1 MKGSRD
7 SVDKR
12 WYFSVPSSEGAAPPT
27 GLWTNAGHSGYSADD
42 DEEKLPHPP
51 PTLQA
56 VGNDGVAWPDDEP
69 IVGEVVM
76 VPRMG
81 LVQQRLG
88 QVLFQRVCF
97 TGWTNVKFLAKLQEK
112 DLGNLVSTSM
122 NYVQLRRQCVNAWVK
137 LARLCIAAEDYV
149 NGEARLR
156 NKCVLLSTYGCWKA
170 MYICN
175 FVRQQHVMRTASA
188 STSLSFKSV
197 CFQNWARSSWEWH
210 IERQVSQKINALED
224 TMRKQKE
231 IWSLRIHEL
240 KEALKQ
246 AKRAQEVPEEH
257 QAKSQYALR
266 KRQMSGHAWPAFF
279 RSPKVSDPVP
289 PTDPKSQPR
298 FSLIGWSHFSNDNL
312 ERAGASLDAHAIAAI
327 AKQQGF
333 DHEEYP

>member
-1 MKGSRD
+1 VLLPD
-7 SVDKR
+7 EA
-12 WYFSVPSSEGAAPPT
+12 PLEG
-27 GLWTNAGHSGYSADD
+27 D
-42 DEEKLPHPP
+42 
-51 PTLQA
+51 
-56 VGNDGVAWPDDEP
+56 
-69 IVGEVVM
+69 VVM

-81 LVQQRLG
+81 LLQQRLG
-88 QVLFQRVCF
+88 QVLFLRVCF
-97 TGWTNVKFLAKLQEK
+97 TGWTNVKYLAKLQEK

-122 NYVQLRRQCVNAWVK
+122 NYVQLRRQCVTAWVRR
-137 LARLCIAAEDYV
+137 ARLNISSEDYV

-156 NKCVLLSTYGCWKA
+156 NKSVLLSSYGQWKS

-224 TMRKQKE
+224 TMRKQKD

-246 AKRAQEVPEEH
+246 AKRAQEVPEEQ

-279 RSPKVSDPVP
+279 RNPKVSDPVP

-312 ERAGASLDAHAIAAI
+312 EKAGAGLDAHALMRSPEALAAMK
-327 AKQQGF
+327 AQYQQQ
-333 DHEEYP
+333 DIDSD